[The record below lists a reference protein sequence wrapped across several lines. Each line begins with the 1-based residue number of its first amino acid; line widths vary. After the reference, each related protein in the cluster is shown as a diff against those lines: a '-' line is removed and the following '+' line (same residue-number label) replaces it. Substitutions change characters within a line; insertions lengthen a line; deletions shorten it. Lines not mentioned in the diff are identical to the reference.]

1 MAGKKQNINPQRVA
15 YCENYLRS
23 SMAAYPIEDLKSAL
37 LAGGYSEAEVKQAE
51 KNIKN
56 PAPMVSR
63 PIDPLDISY
72 LLTNTWNFLKTHIV
86 LLFSIQFVAA
96 VPSILL
102 QMLNQESLAEI
113 SRINEN
119 DPDLILEQ
127 FRGFFTTFMN
137 PLNVSLVLLTI
148 ILAVLGVVALYR
160 AIVDLDQGESLDIQ
174 KAYENAMPFVFSYL
188 GASILYGLAV
198 IFGIILLIVP
208 GIIFLGWFIFFGFT
222 VVYEKKGAVE
232 SLSRSK
238 ELVRGNWWGIVGRYL
253 LGSIIL
259 GVVVALPNLLSYMPF
274 FGPIFQGAIQS
285 IGSVFMT
292 VYLYNIYKGLRVIK
306 G

>member
-1 MAGKKQNINPQRVA
+1 MAKKSENIDQQRVA

-23 SMAAYPIEDLKSAL
+23 NASQYPTASLKNAL
-37 LAGGYSEAEVKQAE
+37 LAGGYSEPEVKQAE

-56 PAPMVSR
+56 PAPPVSR
-63 PIDPLDISY
+63 SVDPLDISY
-72 LLTNTWNFLKTHIV
+72 LLTNTWDFLKKHIV

-102 QMLNQESLAEI
+102 QMLNQESLTEI

-119 DPDLILEQ
+119 NPDLVLEQ
-127 FRGFFTTFMN
+127 FRIFFTTFFN
-137 PLNVSLVLLTI
+137 PLNISLILLTI
-148 ILAVLGVVALYR
+148 VLAVLGVVALYR

-174 KAYENAMPFVFSYL
+174 KAYKNAMPFILSYL

-198 IFGIILLIVP
+198 IFGMILLIVP
-208 GIIFLGWFIFFGFT
+208 GIIFLGWFMLFGFT

-232 SLSRSK
+232 SLRRSK
-238 ELVRGNWWGIVGRYL
+238 ELVKGNWWGIVGRYL

-259 GVVVALPNLLSYMPF
+259 GLVFALPNLLSYLPF
-274 FGPIFQGAIQS
+274 FGPIFQGAIQA
-285 IGSVFMT
+285 IGSVFIT
-292 VYLYNIYKGLRVIK
+292 VYLYNIYKGVRVIK